1 MVFSTPTFLF
11 YFLALT
17 LLIYYLVPRKFR
29 NVVILCASLFFYYWG
44 ERVYVVIMFLSTA
57 IRAPLSLSLRLQR
70 STSRPWV

>member
-29 NVVILCASLFFYYWG
+29 NVVILCASLFFYYW
-44 ERVYVVIMFLSTA
+44 V
-57 IRAPLSLSLRLQR
+57 
-70 STSRPWV
+70 